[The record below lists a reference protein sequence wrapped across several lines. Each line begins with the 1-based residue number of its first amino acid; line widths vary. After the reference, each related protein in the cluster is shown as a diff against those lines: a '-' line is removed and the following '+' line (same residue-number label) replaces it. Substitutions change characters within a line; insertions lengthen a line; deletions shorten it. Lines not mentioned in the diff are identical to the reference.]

1 MEVFL
6 GQLTQCVD
14 KIQTQKKAQKEM
26 LSFEHGSKEQGL
38 LQPQDIPKLSLV
50 FYNLNGSGSLG
61 TVSIERNYQE
71 MKGQQELTAQGDYI
85 ETRIQFL
92 EPWELPRPQKSPEIS
107 GITLKTKREKELF
120 SFKLFSGIGRKESG

>member
-1 MEVFL
+1 
-6 GQLTQCVD
+6 
-14 KIQTQKKAQKEM
+14 M

-38 LQPQDIPKLSLV
+38 LQPQDIPKLSSV

-71 MKGQQELTAQGDYI
+71 MKGQQELIAQGDYI